1 MTGRKEKVL
10 RQDNK
15 KERVLTREIGRKER
29 VLKQDWQ
36 EGKSFD
42 TCETGSRKGFRRET
56 GGKER
61 FFYLSFL
68 FHAKKSLLR
77 ARKGRRVDNGDRRER
92 KKERRGQD

>member
-42 TCETGSRKGFRRET
+42 TCETGRRKEIRRET

-61 FFYLSFL
+61 FFFTLVSCFTQ
-68 FHAKKSLLR
+68 KKPAESE
-77 ARKGRRVDNGDRRER
+77 KGTESR
-92 KKERRGQD
+92 